1 MVGLGGTP
9 AQMVERSSMTMVIR
23 VLALLGAGF
32 WSVVVL
38 GVAVALAPL
47 MHGAWVAL
55 VVATGLAPP
64 VIALMVIT
72 RVVMHHEQARRA
84 LPGPADREAELLRAL
99 EERGE
104 LTPVTAAMRTSLSV
118 EEAAAKLDELATKGY
133 LQMELCDG
141 VIAYSL
147 YARDRSG
154 SPGPSTEHTPP
165 EDAPRAAFS
174 ANGSRNGAHAEDEDR
189 VYEPLSERELEVLGL
204 LASGRSNA
212 EIARDLVISVG
223 TVKTHTNNIYRKLGA
238 RNRAEALA
246 RARRLHLV

>member
-1 MVGLGGTP
+1 
-9 AQMVERSSMTMVIR
+9 MTMVIR

-47 MHGAWVAL
+47 MHGIWVAL
-55 VVATGLAPP
+55 IVAGGLAVPVVALVQFNRAVT
-64 VIALMVIT
+64 
-72 RVVMHHEQARRA
+72 HHERARPA
-84 LPGPADREAELLRAL
+84 LPDPADKEAELLRAL
-99 EERGE
+99 EERGA
-104 LTPVTAAMRTSLSV
+104 LTAMTAAMRTSLTV
-118 EEAAAKLDELATKGY
+118 EEAAAKLDELAGKGY
-133 LQMELCDG
+133 LRMDLQDG

-147 YARDRSG
+147 YPSDRSG
-154 SPGPSTEHTPP
+154 ERGPSPGDRTP
-165 EDAPRAAFS
+165 DDRAPGAFS
-174 ANGSRNGAHAEDEDR
+174 TNGSRNGAHADPEDR
-189 VYEPLSERELEVLGL
+189 VFEPLSERELEVLSL

-212 EIARDLVISVG
+212 EIARDLFISVG